1 MKVLNSLFR
10 TLAEN
15 TAGGRNSWWLP
26 VTVTSEGP
34 RRPHRGVGV

>member
-15 TAGGRNSWWLP
+15 TAGGRNSWWA
-26 VTVTSEGP
+26 P
-34 RRPHRGVGV
+34 RHRDQ